1 MCGFVSLAGGCCII
15 ATWRFWIRI
24 SVKTLLSLLKT
35 TCNKALIVIIVSYKL
50 EHNTR
55 KLQNSILCRILATC
69 IFDALKGFFMPENG
83 VLLVNLGTPEVPEK
97 GRVGRFLAE
106 FLSDPRVVD
115 LPRWFWIPLLRLVII
130 PLRRGRTTEAYK
142 KIWLPGG
149 SPLKVYSESLC
160 AGLQQQLGEGVNVG
174 LAMRYGVP
182 DISSVLESMRSDGVK
197 KLIVLPLYPQYS
209 VTTTESVFDAV
220 TASLAQQDWSPELH
234 TVSQYY
240 DNPGWVHSV
249 ASSIRNFQS
258 QHGKA
263 EKLLFSMHG
272 IPKRLVDAGDPY
284 ELQCQQSV
292 SAVAEVLKMEDEC
305 LLTYQSRVG
314 REPWLQP
321 YTDVMIKNLAE
332 SGTRHIQVISP
343 GFSVDCLETLEEIA
357 IRYRDL
363 FLNAGGEKFEYIPAL
378 NDSSEHVN
386 LLAAVCNKY

>member
-1 MCGFVSLAGGCCII
+1 MRHQGRKIPPCVA
-15 ATWRFWIRI
+15 FWQH
-24 SVKTLLSLLKT
+24 V
-35 TCNKALIVIIVSYKL
+35 
-50 EHNTR
+50 
-55 KLQNSILCRILATC
+55 ILA
-69 IFDALKGFFMPENG
+69 IDKGFFMPENG
-83 VLLVNLGTPEVPEK
+83 ILLVNLGTPEVPEK
-97 GRVGRFLAE
+97 GRVSRFLSE

-130 PLRRGRTTEAYK
+130 PLRRGRTTAAYK

-160 AGLQQQLGEGVNVG
+160 NGLQQQLGDQADVR
-174 LAMRYGVP
+174 LAMRYGMP
-182 DISSVLESMRSDGVK
+182 DISSVLDSMRNEGVK

-209 VTTTESVFDAV
+209 ITTTESVFDAL
-220 TASLAQQDWSPELH
+220 TASLAELGWEPELH
-234 TVSQYY
+234 VVRQYY

-263 EKLLFSMHG
+263 EKLLFKMHG

-284 ELQCQQSV
+284 EYQCKQSV
-292 SAVAEVLKMEDEC
+292 SSVAEVLKMGDEC
-305 LLTYQSRVG
+305 MLTYQSRVG

-321 YTDVMIKNLAE
+321 YTDEAIKNLAE
-332 SGTRHIQVISP
+332 SGTRYIQVISP

-363 FLNAGGEKFEYIPAL
+363 FLSAGGEKFEYIPAL
-378 NDSSEHVN
+378 NDSAEHVN
-386 LLAAVCNKY
+386 LLAAVCKKY